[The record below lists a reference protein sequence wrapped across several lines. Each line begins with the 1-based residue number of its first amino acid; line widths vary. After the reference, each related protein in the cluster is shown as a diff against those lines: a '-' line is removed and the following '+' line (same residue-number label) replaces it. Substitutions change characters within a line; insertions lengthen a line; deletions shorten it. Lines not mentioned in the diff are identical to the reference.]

1 MKNFIVLIM
10 LLSISCFMTAASFV
24 HGEYS
29 EKQVTIL
36 KTCNFDADANIALL
50 DNLNQ
55 IGVKSSSPEVLPIFE
70 YSFIQFDNSKMP
82 LLSNS
87 LFQASTQLNSKS
99 LPLDFRLCYFLTYKI
114 TNQIKTFHRYIYFRQ
129 LALK

>member
-1 MKNFIVLIM
+1 MKNFIVLLM

-24 HGEYS
+24 HDDYS

-36 KTCNFDADANIALL
+36 KTCNFDADANIELL

-55 IGVKSSSPEVLPIFE
+55 IGVNSSSPEVLPIFE
-70 YSFIQFDNSKMP
+70 YTFIQFDNSKMP
-82 LLSNS
+82 LLSKS

-99 LPLDFRLCYFLTYKI
+99 LPLDFRLCYFLSYKI